1 MTAPVADVRAGDP
14 DGPIVV
20 CVHGGMDRTAAFN
33 RIRRGLHQAIPG
45 VTTVAYD
52 RRGYASSV
60 QLPVAVDFARQVDD
74 LIAVTNAATTGV
86 APPDASGARRPVV
99 IVGHS
104 LGGTIALAYAA
115 RRPDGLV
122 GVVAGEPPMSWL
134 PWWPSSAGA
143 STLAAYA
150 RSGPEAAAESF
161 MRRIVGD
168 RAWELLPEST
178 RSARRA
184 EGEAIVAD
192 LSSLRAGGE
201 PFRFDDIAVPVVIV
215 RGTRSPWHNRRGS
228 AYAAAR
234 VTTGELRVLD
244 GARHA
249 VHTERPDDH
258 VLAVSDLLARSAAR

>member
-1 MTAPVADVRAGDP
+1 MTVPVADVRAGDP

-20 CVHGGMDRTAAFN
+20 CVHGGMDRTAAFA

-45 VTTVAYD
+45 VTSVAYD

-60 QLPVAVDFARQVDD
+60 QLPVAWDFARQVDD
-74 LIAVTNAATTGV
+74 LAAVTDGV
-86 APPDASGARRPVV
+86 TRPDTPGARRPVV

-115 RRPDGLV
+115 RQPDGLV
-122 GVVAGEPPMSWL
+122 GVVVGEPPMSWL
-134 PWWPSSAGA
+134 PWWPASAGA
-143 STLAAYA
+143 STLAVFA

-178 RSARRA
+178 RAARRG

-201 PFRFDDIAVPVVIV
+201 PFRFGDIAVPVVVV

-234 VTTGELRVLD
+234 VPTGELRVLD

-258 VLAVSDLLARSAAR
+258 VLAVGDLLARSAAR